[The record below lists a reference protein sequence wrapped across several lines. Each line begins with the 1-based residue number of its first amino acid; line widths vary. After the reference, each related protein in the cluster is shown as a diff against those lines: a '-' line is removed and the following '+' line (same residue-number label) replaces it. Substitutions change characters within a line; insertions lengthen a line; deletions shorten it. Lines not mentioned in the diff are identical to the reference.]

1 MITMDNAT
9 KKIEIIK
16 LLLSLEDDEML
27 SFILECLQPRT
38 PQHEEP
44 TFSDEESDEL
54 LERYNQKIADVQTD
68 AEMKAVL
75 AEFTEEEQFSI
86 VLMLR
91 AKEARENRDESRE
104 MSKVFARIRKK
115 YGYAEKV

>member
-1 MITMDNAT
+1 MDTSA
-9 KKIEIIK
+9 KKLEIIK
-16 LLLSLEDDEML
+16 LILSLENDDML
-27 SFILECLQPRT
+27 NFMLEYLQT
-38 PQHEEP
+38 QMSQHEEP
-44 TFSDEESDEL
+44 AFSDEESDEL

-104 MSKVFARIRKK
+104 LSKVSARIRKK